1 MISWWSE
8 FQTLSRGFM
17 RFHHACMFC
26 FLHLCW
32 ILWLRCLS
40 PAACQYGF
48 PAARPNLCA
57 LSWSRQKKKPEELGK
72 FLLPARR
79 AEHEVRRDDDRST
92 NNRCGLSRL
101 LFRPLVET
109 FPNFLEGLFW
119 DLHALQ
125 VGLALEWIF
134 GRHNLF
140 ETSLLHHLRLGTWN
154 CHPFSE
160 SFPLRW
166 VFEHWISDA
175 SNILQSVSATR
186 KSGFQILPANNAYP
200 RTIAGET
207 FFYQIGGALTGPS
220 QRLDDIQ
227 ALRQTVW
234 SGLQLALQIA
244 VHKVFS
250 HLPRGLGHFEDNSS
264 IPQNQTTTFRPSLI
278 STDVPLLYAL
288 SQQSHSFL
296 ICVVLTYSESVTSLH
311 RIFQIPMNCQCKW
324 LSASLMARKTFLN
337 ACPSSE
343 KCFCH
348 SANRFLLRHCLV
360 FLVLFEE
367 RNTSIT
373 TSQRSTVHTLST
385 IQRNDSDS
393 VELCETE
400 VCFLHIQLTGTKVRL
415 PKIRKT
421 PPEVDFESSRSPAKS
436 ESWNKPSLQC
446 CAVFPTWQ
454 NSR

>member
-1 MISWWSE
+1 MGSRVVFHNVGARLVLFSSGILVPTPHFWDDRCPSVWQSGLFVSLFVLPEQPPFCSSLSSLATLATFRASPIFCPPLLSHPEEQALVHLNVVTYRIESFFPRDVIFMISWWSE

-26 FLHLCW
+26 LLHFCW

-57 LSWSRQKKKPEELGK
+57 LSWSRQKIPEELGK

-154 CHPFSE
+154 CRRFSE

-186 KSGFQILPANNAYP
+186 KSRFQILPANTAYP
-200 RTIAGET
+200 KTISGET
-207 FFYQIGGALTGPS
+207 LLPNWWSPDWSFAEIGWYSSVASNGMIGPS
-220 QRLDDIQ
+220 
-227 ALRQTVW
+227 TG
-234 SGLQLALQIA
+234 S
-244 VHKVFS
+244 
-250 HLPRGLGHFEDNSS
+250 P
-264 IPQNQTTTFRPSLI
+264 
-278 STDVPLLYAL
+278 
-288 SQQSHSFL
+288 
-296 ICVVLTYSESVTSLH
+296 
-311 RIFQIPMNCQCKW
+311 
-324 LSASLMARKTFLN
+324 
-337 ACPSSE
+337 
-343 KCFCH
+343 
-348 SANRFLLRHCLV
+348 NR
-360 FLVLFEE
+360 
-367 RNTSIT
+367 
-373 TSQRSTVHTLST
+373 RS
-385 IQRNDSDS
+385 
-393 VELCETE
+393 
-400 VCFLHIQLTGTKVRL
+400 
-415 PKIRKT
+415 
-421 PPEVDFESSRSPAKS
+421 
-436 ESWNKPSLQC
+436 
-446 CAVFPTWQ
+446 
-454 NSR
+454 

>member
-1 MISWWSE
+1 MRIRRL
-8 FQTLSRGFM
+8 FQ
-17 RFHHACMFC
+17 AK
-26 FLHLCW
+26 LC
-32 ILWLRCLS
+32 
-40 PAACQYGF
+40 
-48 PAARPNLCA
+48 
-57 LSWSRQKKKPEELGK
+57 
-72 FLLPARR
+72 
-79 AEHEVRRDDDRST
+79 
-92 NNRCGLSRL
+92 
-101 LFRPLVET
+101 
-109 FPNFLEGLFW
+109 
-119 DLHALQ
+119 
-125 VGLALEWIF
+125 
-134 GRHNLF
+134 
-140 ETSLLHHLRLGTWN
+140 
-154 CHPFSE
+154 
-160 SFPLRW
+160 
-166 VFEHWISDA
+166 
-175 SNILQSVSATR
+175 
-186 KSGFQILPANNAYP
+186 
-200 RTIAGET
+200 
-207 FFYQIGGALTGPS
+207 YQIGGALTGPS

-311 RIFQIPMNCQCKW
+311 RIFQILMNCQCKW

-337 ACPSSE
+337 ACPSPE

-348 SANRFLLRHCLV
+348 SANRFLLRHWLV
-360 FLVLFEE
+360 FLVLFDE